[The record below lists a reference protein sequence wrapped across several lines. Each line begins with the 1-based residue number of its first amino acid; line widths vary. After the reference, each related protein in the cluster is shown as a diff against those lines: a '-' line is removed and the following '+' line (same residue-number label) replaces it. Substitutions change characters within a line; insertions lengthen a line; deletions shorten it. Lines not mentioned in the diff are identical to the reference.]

1 MGRPVVVSVSVNDA
15 ASRRRHRTASAGAQ
29 PARPNPEEVTRD
41 AMSNATVQAV
51 LEIFPVEKTTVEEI

>member
-1 MGRPVVVSVSVNDA
+1 VSVSVNDA
-15 ASRRRHRTASAGAQ
+15 AAAPAAPPAQ
-29 PARPNPEEVTRD
+29 APAPVTRKDPEEVTRD